1 MYLFFYLQK
10 RIFENVNTELAFKGW
25 HTFFLLIFLL
35 IVYLY
40 NANSSE
46 DHILFIKI
54 EMFFVFVFLTVAIFG
69 RNERENA
76 YLEAWL

>member
-10 RIFENVNTELAFKGW
+10 LIFENVNTELAFKGW

-40 NANSSE
+40 NANSS
-46 DHILFIKI
+46 
-54 EMFFVFVFLTVAIFG
+54 
-69 RNERENA
+69 
-76 YLEAWL
+76 